1 MSCFCANL
9 FPSAVVFDD
18 RCAVIAFSGLSL
30 APTHHLFIMDE
41 AKLYTWCAFDALFLP
56 EILRKPAALITQCP
70 GSGAE
75 LTVQLAPSQVR
86 AAPPGCVVSIVMP
99 GTKSCRNNL
108 RKAFCDHVNLFKNE
122 QTFMIWSKGRQDVRC
137 VTLGEAEVFA
147 RQRNALRYPDLD
159 LSALPQS
166 CDKLTPSTND
176 DRGVNEM
183 IRQSSPTVGERPD
196 LTKLPSCRHI
206 ARISRIALLQRS
218 MIFVAIGF
226 GVFYSSLQLSHYIP
240 EALST
245 GAILITLL
253 NSLYYRHKAARC

>member
-1 MSCFCANL
+1 MMKAGAADGEDTMSVAQDVCTIDTRNAFADYLKRRVLTTNTPETQRLSIALYRLLARGVPAGQKQLAAACNL
-9 FPSAVVFDD
+9 SQDHVESFLRKFFPSAVVFDD

-75 LTVQLAPSQVR
+75 LTVQLAPGQVR

-99 GTKSCRNNL
+99 GTKSCRDNL
-108 RKAFCDHVNLFKNE
+108 RKAFCDHVNLFKDE

-166 CDKLTPSTND
+166 W
-176 DRGVNEM
+176 
-183 IRQSSPTVGERPD
+183 
-196 LTKLPSCRHI
+196 
-206 ARISRIALLQRS
+206 
-218 MIFVAIGF
+218 
-226 GVFYSSLQLSHYIP
+226 
-240 EALST
+240 
-245 GAILITLL
+245 
-253 NSLYYRHKAARC
+253 